1 MPRPVAKSQRVPEKD
16 ILKLLPA
23 EPYSPLPKNRR
34 VGIHCS
40 TSGGVE
46 TAAERAWRLGCN
58 ALQVFSSSP
67 RQWAPYALGKQ
78 QCETMSA
85 AREKYGLRP
94 LVIHANY
101 LINVAGGNEE
111 FRVKSVAAFRGEV
124 ERALAL
130 CAEYLV
136 LHPGSFRG
144 LTRDEGLAKAA
155 AAIEES
161 VRGLDLRKGGLTIL
175 IENTA
180 GAEFSL
186 GSKFEQVEELCDRLR
201 SHVPVAACID
211 TCHTWVAGYDLVND
225 YDGVLRLLDATVGLK
240 NVVVWHCNDAKAPF
254 GSKLDRHQHIGE
266 GTMGLEP
273 FRRLLNDDRLAHAA
287 FLAETP
293 VDAPL
298 DDLKNVNALKRLV
311 GDGRSAMQRTA
322 APAAKTKAK
331 AKKK

>member
-1 MPRPVAKSQRVPEKD
+1 MAPAGSKSKGPEKD

-23 EPYSPLPKNRR
+23 KRFSPPPKTRR

-46 TAAERAWRLGCN
+46 TGAERAWRLGCN
-58 ALQVFSSSP
+58 TLQIFSSSP
-67 RQWAPYALGKQ
+67 RQWAPYSLGRQ
-78 QCETMSA
+78 QCEIMSA
-85 AREKYGLRP
+85 AREKYDLKP

-101 LINVAGGNEE
+101 LINVAGENSD
-111 FRVKSVAAFRGEV
+111 FRKKSIEAFRGEV

-144 LTRDEGLAKAA
+144 LTRDQGLANAA
-155 AAIEES
+155 SAIEES
-161 VRGLDLRKGGLTIL
+161 VRGLDLVKGGLKIV

-186 GSKFEQVEELCDRLR
+186 GSKFDQVAELCDRLR
-201 SHVPVAACID
+201 PHVPVAACID
-211 TCHTWVAGYDLVND
+211 TCHTWVSGYDIVKD
-225 YDGVLRLLDATVGLK
+225 YDGVLKDLDKTVGLN

-266 GTMGLEP
+266 GSIGLET

-293 VDAPL
+293 VDEPL
-298 DDLKNVNALKRLV
+298 DDLKNVNALKALV
-311 GDGRSAMQRTA
+311 G
-322 APAAKTKAK
+322 
-331 AKKK
+331 KKKSQK

>member
-1 MPRPVAKSQRVPEKD
+1 MPRSVSKSVKGPEKD

-23 EPYSPLPKNRR
+23 KPYSPPSKTRR

-58 ALQVFSSSP
+58 ALQIFSSSP
-67 RQWAPYALGKQ
+67 RQWAPYALGKE
-78 QCETMSA
+78 QCEAMSA
-85 AREKYGLRP
+85 AREKHDLRP
-94 LVIHANY
+94 LVVHANY
-101 LINVAGGNEE
+101 LINVAGGNPE
-111 FRVKSVAAFRGEV
+111 FRTKSVAAFRGEV

-144 LTRDEGLAKAA
+144 LTRDEGLVNAA
-155 AAIEES
+155 SAIEEAS
-161 VRGLDLRKGGLTIL
+161 KGLDLAKGGLKIL

-186 GSKFEQVEELCDRLR
+186 GSKFDQVAELCDRLR
-201 SHVPVAACID
+201 AHVPVAACID
-211 TCHTWVAGYDLVND
+211 TCHTWVAGYDLVKD
-225 YDGVLRLLDATVGLK
+225 YEGVLKQLDETVGLK
-240 NVVVWHCNDAKAPF
+240 NVVVWHCNDAKAAF

-266 GTMGLEP
+266 GTIGLDA

-293 VDAPL
+293 IDEPL
-298 DDLKNVNALKRLV
+298 DDLKNVNALKALV
-311 GDGRSAMQRTA
+311 D
-322 APAAKTKAK
+322 
-331 AKKK
+331 